1 MNHKFRL
8 FGTYHSDTNKQTL
21 FPRTSRFFSVILSM
35 SLLLGNIYL
44 VPAAEDVK
52 DETAPIASA
61 PDESASFADTAPEP
75 EAQEESDQEII
86 HSAYYDSAIESN
98 QWQNWP
104 QGPSIEAQ
112 AAIVM
117 DYYTGAVLYS
127 KAADTQMYP
136 ASITKIM
143 TALLACENN
152 PLDDIVT
159 TSENA
164 VYNIS
169 EDSSR
174 AWLEVGES
182 LTMEQMLMC
191 IMLQSAN
198 DAAYAVAEHTSGS
211 MKKFV
216 ELMNQRAREI
226 GCTGTHFN
234 NPHGLHNENHYTTAR
249 DMALIMKTAWRNT
262 RFRRFASTVTYEIPP
277 TDLFKET
284 RSYLNNHKMMKTE
297 EYEYPGVLGGKT
309 GFTDQAGNT
318 LVTVAYKNS
327 MALVVVVL
335 NGINGAYSD
344 TAALLDYGF
353 ENFKNYRIDSIVA
366 NDTLKTLP
374 CDHFILNG
382 GLWPSV
388 RNPASN
394 YYVTLP
400 TDAKLRQ
407 MVSENKELSSSP
419 CKGQILTNYYYYG
432 NFVGSCLSYQ
442 EQILSTLLTEGV
454 AKSSN

>member
-1 MNHKFRL
+1 MNHKLVFLKESHFNR
-8 FGTYHSDTNKQTL
+8 SKQVS
-21 FPRTSRFFSVILSM
+21 FPWKYKAVSVLLSLT
-35 SLLLGNIYL
+35 LLLGNTSP
-44 VPAAEDVK
+44 VQASEDIK
-52 DETAPIASA
+52 DETAPAAEVI
-61 PDESASFADTAPEP
+61 DESASSDSTVQAETPE
-75 EAQEESDQEII
+75 EEII
-86 HSAYYDSAIESN
+86 HSAYYDSPIESN
-98 QWQNWP
+98 EWQNWP
-104 QGPSIEAQ
+104 EGPSIEAQ

-127 KAADTQMYP
+127 KSADAQMYP

-152 PLDDIVT
+152 SLDEIVT
-159 TSENA
+159 VSENA

-182 LTMEQMLMC
+182 LTMEQMLLC

-234 NPHGLHNENHYTTAR
+234 NPHGLHSENHYTTAR
-249 DMALIMKTAWRNT
+249 DMALIAKTAWRNT
-262 RFRRFASTVTYEIPP
+262 RFRRFASTVTCEIPP
-277 TDLFKET
+277 TELFQET

-318 LVTVAYKNS
+318 LVTVARKNS
-327 MALVVVVL
+327 MALIVVVL

-353 ENFKNYRIDSIVA
+353 ENFKNYRVDTLVA
-366 NDTLKTLP
+366 EDTLKTLP
-374 CDHFILNG
+374 CDQLILSSG
-382 GLWPSV
+382 AWPSV
-388 RNPASN
+388 REPASN

-400 TDAKLRQ
+400 KDAKTRL
-407 MVSENKELSSSP
+407 MFSENKALDSSP
-419 CKGQILTNYYYYG
+419 CRGQILTNYYYYG
-432 NFVGSCLSYQ
+432 NFAGSCLSYQ
-442 EQILSTLLTEGV
+442 KEVLSTLLQ
-454 AKSSN
+454 